1 MFSTKCKKFKGEIEN
16 YLRNCQNQFE
26 SKIDRLFVSLR
37 LKTCLQRTN
46 IIKKDGYP
54 ASHLFFVM
62 FMLPLLRLDTI
73 HWFCRKGWR
82 QWSTGGKD
90 TFYRFKQGAFR
101 WRSFTYKFLK
111 ELFKKHP
118 TPHGERFF
126 VIDDTVLPKRGR
138 HMENVSYIYDHS
150 RGRSVL
156 GYCLVKL
163 GLLSPN
169 GYYPLDFSFW
179 ISSTRH
185 AKSPEP
191 VIGDPR
197 SISGQRSFE
206 AATCS
211 KLELALQMIS
221 RAMGCGF
228 KAAYVLFD
236 SWYAWPSLIRAIRS
250 LDDAPH
256 VICRLKD
263 SKTKY
268 SYQGKK
274 YQLSGLYQKVKNQ
287 LQKSRRTGLLL
298 KRVTVTMPGSDQ
310 PVVIVFAKGYQ
321 EPETES
327 VKGKKQCEKPK
338 WVAFLSTDQSLHV
351 ATIIKHYTK
360 RWSTEVCFKECKQL
374 LGLGKEQSQNFDAQV
389 FSATLSL
396 LRYAVL
402 SHLNEAENTGS
413 KGILFEHLA
422 DEAAQV
428 TYVQRLWQF
437 FRSLFSVSFSKI
449 FELFKIEEEFQSYF
463 QALEQA
469 VLGCVPA
476 LGYET

>member
-1 MFSTKCKKFKGEIEN
+1 MS
-16 YLRNCQNQFE
+16 L
-26 SKIDRLFVSLR
+26 KI
-37 LKTCLQRTN
+37 KTCLRRTN

-54 ASHLFFVM
+54 ASHLFFIM
-62 FMLPLLRLDTI
+62 FMLPLLKLNTI
-73 HWFCRKGWR
+73 HCFCCKGWR
-82 QWSTGGKD
+82 QWSLSGKD
-90 TFYRFKQGAFR
+90 TFYRFKHSAFR

-111 ELFKKHP
+111 ELLKKHP
-118 TPHGERFF
+118 TPEGEKFF

-138 HMENVSYIYDHS
+138 YMQNVSYIYDHS

-163 GLLSPN
+163 GMLSPT

-179 ISSTRH
+179 FSSTRH

-197 SISGQRSFE
+197 SISGQRSYE
-206 AATCS
+206 AATYT
-211 KLELALQMIS
+211 KLDLGQQLIS
-221 RAMGCGF
+221 RALACGF
-228 KAAYVLFD
+228 RADYVLFD
-236 SWYAWPSLIRAIRS
+236 SWYAWPSMISAIRA

-268 SYQGKK
+268 GYKGKK
-274 YQLSGLYQKVKNQ
+274 YKLSALFQKVKSQ
-287 LQKSRRTGLLL
+287 LQKSKRTGLLL
-298 KRVTVTMPGSDQ
+298 KRVSVNMPGSNQ
-310 PVVIVFAKGYQ
+310 PVVIVFAKGYK
-321 EPETES
+321 EPEAES
-327 VKGKKQCEKPK
+327 KKGSKRCEQPK
-338 WVAFLSTDQSLHV
+338 WVAFLSTDMTLHS
-351 ATIIKHYTK
+351 ATIIRHYTK
-360 RWSTEVCFKECKQL
+360 RWATEVCFKECKQL
-374 LGLGKEQSQNFDAQV
+374 LGLGKEQSQSFDAQV
-389 FSATLSL
+389 FAATLSL

-402 SHLNEAENTGS
+402 SHLNETENTRS

-437 FRSLFSVSFSKI
+437 FRSLFSISFSKI

-463 QALEQA
+463 NVLEHSIHN
-469 VLGCVPA
+469 CVPA
-476 LGYET
+476 LGCET